1 MSDDISLNQ
10 THSCETHEEANG
22 KDATYRNAP
31 SISLPRTIV
40 KQRIRGALVPV
51 QRPNETSNE

>member
-1 MSDDISLNQ
+1 MFDSDDSLNR

-31 SISLPRTIV
+31 MISVPQVIV
-40 KQRIRGALVPV
+40 KQRIRGALVPMKRQV
-51 QRPNETSNE
+51 